1 MDAFGVVIALLQLVV
16 LTVVAVIV
24 LLSRTDVC
32 ALHRWGHSARRSPLQ
47 SVLVLSAFL
56 AVCAAVWIMAHGLLS
71 AIEPMHGV
79 RSHVASVFAALI
91 GYPLYRSI
99 ESAPWL
105 GLTVDVQAERLGL
118 QEQALQALRRGEGL
132 GRVIAEVDS
141 RIATLEAEASPG
153 IRSSERVAMLWET
166 RRVLEQLGS

>member
-1 MDAFGVVIALLQLVV
+1 MDAFGVVIASLQLVV
-16 LTVVAVIV
+16 LAVVSVIV

-32 ALHRWGHSARRSPLQ
+32 ILHRWGHSARRSPLQ
-47 SVLVLSAFL
+47 SVLALSVLL
-56 AVCAAVWIMAHGLLS
+56 AVCAAVWSMAHGLLS
-71 AIEPMHGV
+71 AIEPIQGV
-79 RSHVASVFAALI
+79 RQHVAAVLAALI

-118 QEQALQALRRGEGL
+118 QEQALLALWRGEGL
-132 GRVIAEVDS
+132 ARVIAEVDS

-153 IRSSERVAMLWET
+153 TRSTERAAMLWQT